1 MRHYVNLL
9 RITYA
14 TKSIQHI
21 TSSGWYNK
29 EKGVWIMFLGTSIYY
44 AITALIIG
52 VLLGGIIRIILHTS
66 NRKKQNPVEQKL
78 DRIIQLLE
86 KQNKD

>member
-1 MRHYVNLL
+1 M
-9 RITYA
+9 
-14 TKSIQHI
+14 S
-21 TSSGWYNK
+21 
-29 EKGVWIMFLGTSIYY
+29 LGTSIYY

-52 VLLGGIIRIILHTS
+52 VLIGGIIRIIRHTS
-66 NRKKQNPVEQKL
+66 NRKKQDPVEQKL

>member
-1 MRHYVNLL
+1 
-9 RITYA
+9 
-14 TKSIQHI
+14 
-21 TSSGWYNK
+21 
-29 EKGVWIMFLGTSIYY
+29 MFLGTSIYY

-66 NRKKQNPVEQKL
+66 NRKKQSPVEQKL